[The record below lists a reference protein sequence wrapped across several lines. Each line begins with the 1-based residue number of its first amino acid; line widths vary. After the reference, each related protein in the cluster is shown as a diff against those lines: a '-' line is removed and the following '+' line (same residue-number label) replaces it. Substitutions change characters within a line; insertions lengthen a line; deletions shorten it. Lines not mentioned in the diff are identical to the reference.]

1 MADLVIHQRT
11 NKFDGATLEDAIEDL
26 TVMEISDRVQKHKMK
41 FYLKVLESGKLMK
54 EEELSKCAVWR
65 HKEVEKTL
73 LLLKEWEIALDEQ
86 LVRKKG
92 ISVGYLLY
100 FKAKDFMKELGVEGK
115 EAMAMVRKLKIRKK
129 SFEASLFNTEESG

>member
-1 MADLVIHQRT
+1 M
-11 NKFDGATLEDAIEDL
+11 F
-26 TVMEISDRVQKHKMK
+26 
-41 FYLKVLESGKLMK
+41 ESVGVREVD

-92 ISVGYLLY
+92 ISVGHLLY
-100 FKAKDFMKELGVEGK
+100 FNAEDFKIELGVEGNG
-115 EAMAMVRKLKIRKK
+115 AIAMVRKLKIWKK
-129 SFEASLFNTEESG
+129 NFEESLFNT